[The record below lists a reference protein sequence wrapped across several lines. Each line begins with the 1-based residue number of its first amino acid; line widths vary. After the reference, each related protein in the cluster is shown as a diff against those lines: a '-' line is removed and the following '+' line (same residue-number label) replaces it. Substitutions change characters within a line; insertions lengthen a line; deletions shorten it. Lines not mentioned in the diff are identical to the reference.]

1 MEAPL
6 VLLALDEVGT
16 LIDLSRTGGDPS
28 CYTTAMITLRT
39 ENIPGVMV
47 TVLSS
52 YANFGDILPLTS
64 DKYKQHQET
73 FGDEKIDLR
82 TQPPFVEFNFDIF
95 AQPIRKGNVELERA
109 CTPEF
114 LAHYGR
120 PL

>member
-1 MEAPL
+1 M
-6 VLLALDEVGT
+6 VLDEVGT
-16 LIDLSRTGGDPS
+16 LVDLSRSGGDPT

-52 YANFGDILPLTS
+52 YANFGDIVPLTS
-64 DKYKQHQET
+64 SKNKQYQVT
-73 FGDEKIDLR
+73 FGDVKVDLR

-95 AQPIRKGNVELERA
+95 AQPIRKGKVTLERA